1 MSFNMLPEV
10 DSKGLKNFPCFSG
23 EGRHLIFGVAGA
35 FEKSSKEMFDN
46 IHRIVRNN
54 EMMNPAFRNVGGMID
69 SVNIVSVD
77 SQAIMNGWENSMNCD
92 TTHY

>member
-1 MSFNMLPEV
+1 
-10 DSKGLKNFPCFSG
+10 
-23 EGRHLIFGVAGA
+23 
-35 FEKSSKEMFDN
+35 MFDN

-92 TTHY
+92 TTHMILPLLVMRTESSLVRWVWVQCLPMVLLEVGSGVL